1 MTKFLFALMGLVSLS
16 TTAIPLIQQNEKE
29 DMKQEV
35 YSKDWNFQPVT
46 VSKNVDAN
54 QWFYFSIDNINLSS
68 MGITSIDQ
76 LHSYSKIE
84 IPDLKVKY
92 DDNVAL
98 SGDGW
103 KTSRNIGSED
113 WYRMFTKTSGWTTMY
128 LESASTIWYSNSGD
142 LMMRLAYNASMVTY
156 IPPRIVT
163 GGTITFESGSVV
175 KIY

>member
-1 MTKFLFALMGLVSLS
+1 MTKFLVALTGLLGFS
-16 TTAIPLIQQNEKE
+16 TAVLPLTQQTNS
-29 DMKQEV
+29 QQTT
-35 YSKDWNFQPVT
+35 YSNDWNFQPTT

-54 QWFYFSIDNINLSS
+54 EWFYFSINNINLSS
-68 MGITSIDQ
+68 MGITNIDQ

-84 IPDLKVKY
+84 IPGLKVKY
-92 DDNVAL
+92 DDTVAL

-142 LMMRLAYNASMVTY
+142 LMMRLAYHASMVTY
-156 IPPRIVT
+156 IPPRVVM

-175 KIY
+175 KFLN